1 MTAPPDQTKRAE
13 DSHPA
18 PPPPARGL
26 RPPRGVKVAAAA
38 IRQPRILM
46 RRLAHRERTAATEGP
61 LRRVWRVL
69 WLAAYHFRKDNGFVF
84 AGHIAYMAMFS
95 IFPFLIFM
103 LALAGAVGEGD
114 AMRQTVELGL
124 TFLPP
129 DVAAS
134 LRPAIDEV
142 RNSPHAGLMSVSA
155 LVTIWTSS
163 SGIETL
169 RHVLNLAYDVADPPS
184 IIRSR
189 LESMGLTVLAAVVVL
204 ASTVL
209 LVIVPLA
216 LDVTNLFLR
225 QRFELQNYYDSLRF
239 LLGIGLLLLLLMAL
253 YRLLPNVKLRP
264 LEIVP
269 GALLAWS
276 IWVMLHQAYTFY
288 LSHVPSYS
296 ITYGSLGGIIITL
309 FFFYISAVLFIF
321 GAEVNSVLKRWRDN
335 RQAGRLRRVGRDD
348 PAR

>member
-26 RPPRGVKVAAAA
+26 RPPRGVKVAAA

>member
-1 MTAPPDQTKRAE
+1 
-13 DSHPA
+13 
-18 PPPPARGL
+18 
-26 RPPRGVKVAAAA
+26 
-38 IRQPRILM
+38 M

-95 IFPFLIFM
+95 IFPFLIFI
-103 LALAGAVGEGD
+103 LALAGAVGQGD
-114 AMRQTVELGL
+114 AMRQAVELGL

-142 RNSPHAGLMSVSA
+142 RDAPHAGLMSVSA

-184 IIRSR
+184 IVRSR
-189 LESMGLTVLAAVVVL
+189 LESMGLTVLAAIVVL
-204 ASTVL
+204 CSTVL
-209 LVIVPLA
+209 LVVMPLA

-225 QRFELQNYYDSLRF
+225 QRFELAELLR
-239 LLGIGLLLLLLMAL
+239 LAAL
-253 YRLLPNVKLRP
+253 PARHRAPP
-264 LEIVP
+264 P
-269 GALLAWS
+269 APHGALPPA
-276 IWVMLHQAYTFY
+276 
-288 LSHVPSYS
+288 
-296 ITYGSLGGIIITL
+296 
-309 FFFYISAVLFIF
+309 
-321 GAEVNSVLKRWRDN
+321 AE
-335 RQAGRLRRVGRDD
+335 RQAAAPRDRARRAPGLEHLGD
-348 PAR
+348 ARTKPTPSTSATCRATASPTAAWAGSSSRCSSSTSPRCCSSSAPRSTAC